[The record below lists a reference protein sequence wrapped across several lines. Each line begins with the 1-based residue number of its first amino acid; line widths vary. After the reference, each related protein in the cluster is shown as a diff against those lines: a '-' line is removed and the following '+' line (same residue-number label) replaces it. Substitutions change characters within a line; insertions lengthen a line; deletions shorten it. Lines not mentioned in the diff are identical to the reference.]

1 MMRMKTRPYT
11 TLLILMAGMLLFGSC
26 FRSGT
31 AGSIALGSQDSV
43 IQSASL
49 LSMQRAPGYTLVTV
63 GDPGRVGSCTATCWY
78 RVTLCCP
85 TTCLREPWC
94 EHLLPERWYIPRYT
108 RA

>member
-26 FRSGT
+26 YRSGT

-63 GDPGRVGSCTATCWY
+63 GDPWKGGVLH

-85 TTCLREPWC
+85 MTCLREPLC